1 MRGLAALAVVL
12 FHAHEILGW
21 QPAPGG
27 YLAVDLFF
35 GLSGAVIANAYAPRL
50 AAGLS
55 VRGFLGRRLL
65 RFLPLHLLG
74 LAAGVTFAAAL
85 LAAGSPGAMSPG
97 SIAIATALGLC
108 FVPSLLTH
116 AMFPLNVPAWS
127 LLYELLANVGFA
139 HLHPRITPRGLRA
152 AAAALGVL
160 LGIAL
165 GLHGDA
171 DAGMTLDDAPLAA
184 LRTAFAF
191 VVGVAWVTPGA
202 LDPRRTP
209 RLPLPLAMT
218 IALVPMTLPVTG
230 AARTALDLLTVL
242 LLYPWVTSALLREDP
257 AGDSG
262 TLVHRTGAALGD
274 ASFGVYALHWP
285 LLWLWNGFA
294 RRLDVDPRPGV
305 WVGIV
310 LLIMV
315 CAWFERAVERPWRA
329 RLAAR
334 WFPASR

>member
-35 GLSGAVIANAYAPRL
+35 VLSGAVIANAYAPRL
-50 AAGLS
+50 AGGMS
-55 VRGFLGRRLL
+55 MRGFLGRRLL
-65 RFLPLHLLG
+65 RFLPLHALG
-74 LAAGVTFAAAL
+74 LAAGVAFAAAL
-85 LAAGSPGAMSPG
+85 LFAGSPDAMSPEN
-97 SIAIATALGLC
+97 IATATALGLC
-108 FVPSLLTH
+108 FVPNLLTH

-127 LLYELLANVGFA
+127 LLYELVANVGFA
-139 HLHPRITPRGLRA
+139 SMRLRITPGGLRA
-152 AAAALGVL
+152 AAGALGAL
-160 LGIAL
+160 LAIAL

-171 DAGMTLDDAPLAA
+171 DAGMTLVDAPLAA

-191 VVGVAWVTPGA
+191 VVGVAWVTPGT

-209 RLPLPLAMT
+209 SLPVPLVVMV
-218 IALVPMTLPVTG
+218 ALVPMALPVTG
-230 AARTALDLLTVL
+230 AARTVLDLLTVL
-242 LLYPWVTSALLREDP
+242 LLYPWVT
-257 AGDSG
+257 GV
-262 TLVHRTGAALGD
+262 LVRDDRRDASDTVATRMGRALGD

-285 LLWLWNGFA
+285 LLWLWNGVA

-310 LLIMV
+310 LLV
-315 CAWFERAVERPWRA
+315 VLCAWFERTVERPWRA
-329 RLAAR
+329 RLTAR
-334 WFPASR
+334 WFPAPR